1 MNRSMKTQSFDQVLK
16 CVKGE
21 LNKTI
26 AVAMAEEEEVLAA
39 VSMAYREGLADAV
52 LVGDEKTIRNI
63 SAEHDIDISAFDIV
77 QADGEQQAV
86 VRAVQLVRGH
96 LADVLMKGKC
106 STATLLKAVLDKEH
120 GLRSGKLLCH
130 LAAFQ
135 VDAYHKLLFMSDAAM
150 NIRPDLLTKVSIV
163 ENTIHATQAL
173 GIEKPK
179 IALLAAIEKVNPAA
193 MVCTEDAAVICKM
206 QERGQIKGAII
217 DGPLAMDNAIS
228 PKSCEVKGITTAV
241 GGDADILIMP
251 DIESANIFYKT
262 MAYLGCAKTAGIIIG
277 AKVPIILTSR
287 ADSDET
293 KFYSLALGMATSQ
306 RR

>member
-1 MNRSMKTQSFDQVLK
+1 MKTQSFDQILK
-16 CVKGE
+16 RVKGE

-39 VSMAYREGLADAV
+39 VSMAYRERLADAV

-77 QADGEQQAV
+77 QADSEQQAV

-106 STATLLKAVLDKEH
+106 STATLLKAVLDKQH
-120 GLRSGKLLCH
+120 GLRSGNLLCH

-163 ENTIHATQAL
+163 ENTIRATQAL
-173 GIEKPK
+173 GMEKPK
-179 IALLAAIEKVNPAA
+179 IALLAAIEKVNPGA

-228 PKSCEVKGITTAV
+228 HKSCEVKGIATTV

>member
-1 MNRSMKTQSFDQVLK
+1 MKTQSFDQVLK
-16 CVKGE
+16 RVKGE

-77 QADGEQQAV
+77 QADSEQQAV

-179 IALLAAIEKVNPAA
+179 IALLAAIEKVNPGA

-228 PKSCEVKGITTAV
+228 RKSCEIKGITTTV

-251 DIESANIFYKT
+251 DIVSANIFYKT